1 MEEECVSFSM
11 LLYQPLIALLSGA
24 VFIRQ
29 KERTG
34 AEGENPMAT
43 ARNRKNDTVFTL
55 TRCGLL
61 AAMAVILFYIEIPVV
76 AFYKLDL
83 STLPAI
89 LAGFAMGPIEG
100 VAVILVKDLVHL
112 LGTSTS
118 GVGELA
124 DFLMSSAFV
133 IPASLIYRRAK
144 SRKSAVRGMLVGSV
158 LMNLPLEAIIGMGAA
173 VLPFIDNTV
182 KLVIFITAPFN
193 VLKSVVLSLVT
204 YLLYKRVSP
213 MLHQK
218 GGREGGDVKG
228 GKCRCGK

>member
-1 MEEECVSFSM
+1 
-11 LLYQPLIALLSGA
+11 
-24 VFIRQ
+24 
-29 KERTG
+29 
-34 AEGENPMAT
+34 MAST
-43 ARNRKNDTVFTL
+43 RNKKNDTVFTL

-61 AAMAVILFYIEIPVV
+61 AAMAVIPFYIEIPVV

-89 LAGFAMGPIEG
+89 LAGFAMGPVEG
-100 VAVILVKDLVHL
+100 IAVILVKDLVHL
-112 LGTSTS
+112 LSTSTS

-124 DFLMSSAFV
+124 DFLMSCAFV
-133 IPASLIYRRAK
+133 VPASLIYRQAK
-144 SRKSAVRGMLVGSV
+144 SRRSALRGMVVGSVLMTVAAVLINYFILIPAYQV

-173 VLPFIDNTV
+173 VLPFIDNTI

-193 VLKSVVLSLVT
+193 ILKSVVLSLVT

-218 GGREGGDVKG
+218 GGREGGEVKG
-228 GKCRCGK
+228 KCPCGK

>member
-1 MEEECVSFSM
+1 
-11 LLYQPLIALLSGA
+11 
-24 VFIRQ
+24 
-29 KERTG
+29 
-34 AEGENPMAT
+34 MAT

-158 LMNLPLEAIIGMGAA
+158 LMTVAAVLVNYFILIPAYQVLMNLPLEVIIGMGQK
-173 VLPFIDNTV
+173 VFGFIDTTV
-182 KLVIFITAPFN
+182 ELVLAITAPFN
-193 VLKSVVLSLVT
+193 ILKAAVLSFVT

-213 MLHQK
+213 LLHQK
-218 GGREGGDVKG
+218 AAR
-228 GKCRCGK
+228 